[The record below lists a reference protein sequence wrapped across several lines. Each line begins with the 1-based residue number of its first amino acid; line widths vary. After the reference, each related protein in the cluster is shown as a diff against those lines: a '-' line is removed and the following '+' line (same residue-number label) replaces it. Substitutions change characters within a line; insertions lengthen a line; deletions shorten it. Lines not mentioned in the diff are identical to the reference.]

1 MKKYLL
7 KAIVA
12 LVFTGIVTG
21 VVQSCTDS
29 KGNVPPI
36 PKTSAPIPVK
46 LIAIEKTIGTNV
58 ITASGKL
65 TTDDETMLGFKTGGV
80 VESVFVKEG
89 DQVRKGQLLARL
101 NLTEINALVSQ
112 AKHGLAKAERDFNRA
127 TNLYKDSVAT
137 LEQLQNA
144 ETALSVARE
153 QYEAA
158 TFNKSHSEIHAP
170 ANGVVL
176 RKFVNAGQVVGTG
189 DPIIQTNGA
198 TAGEWI
204 LRIGVS
210 DKQWSSLVI
219 GQQATIKVDA
229 FPNRTFK
236 GRVIRKAG
244 VSDSQTGVFAIEI
257 SVNSAGEKFASGM
270 FAAAELP
277 SAEKISSWSV
287 PYEAVLDAND
297 NEGFV
302 FITNDNITATKQP
315 VIIESFN
322 GETIRISRGL
332 EHATALIV
340 SGSAYLSDQS
350 SITVIK

>member
-1 MKKYLL
+1 
-7 KAIVA
+7 
-12 LVFTGIVTG
+12 
-21 VVQSCTDS
+21 
-29 KGNVPPI
+29 
-36 PKTSAPIPVK
+36 
-46 LIAIEKTIGTNV
+46 
-58 ITASGKL
+58 
-65 TTDDETMLGFKTGGV
+65 
-80 VESVFVKEG
+80 
-89 DQVRKGQLLARL
+89 
-101 NLTEINALVSQ
+101 
-112 AKHGLAKAERDFNRA
+112 
-127 TNLYKDSVAT
+127 
-137 LEQLQNA
+137 
-144 ETALSVARE
+144 LSVAKE

-219 GQQATIKVDA
+219 GQEASIKVDA
-229 FPNRTFK
+229 FPSRTFK

-315 VIIESFN
+315 IIIESFN